1 MQRIETGPLNFGAA
15 RLASAKA
22 RFTSW
27 RASRKTSASGESPRE
42 ISGGEVARRSNSRA
56 GCALPLVD
64 RRAAFSRVVASR
76 SADKP
81 WARFAEVSSRKW
93 SAFSAV
99 AEQRNRGDPFEIAHV
114 GDRAR
119 APECDQPGGWAGLDL
134 KSSDYQAIQGQ
145 IGEVMMID
153 KAG

>member
-1 MQRIETGPLNFGAA
+1 MRRIETGPLNFGAA
-15 RLASAKA
+15 RFASAKA
-22 RFTSW
+22 RLTSW
-27 RASRKTSASGESPRE
+27 CASRKTSASGESPRE

-56 GCALPLVD
+56 GCALPLED

-81 WARFAEVSSRKW
+81 MGAFRGSELRKW

-99 AEQRNRGDPFEIAHV
+99 AEQRNRSDPFEIAHV

-119 APECDQPGGWAGLDL
+119 APECDQPGGWARLDL
-134 KSSDYQAIQGQ
+134 KSSDYRAIQGR